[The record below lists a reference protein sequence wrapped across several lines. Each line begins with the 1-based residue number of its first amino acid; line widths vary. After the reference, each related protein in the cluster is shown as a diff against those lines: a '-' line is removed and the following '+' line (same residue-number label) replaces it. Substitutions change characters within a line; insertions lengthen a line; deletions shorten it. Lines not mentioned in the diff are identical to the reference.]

1 MYQQQIV
8 SSPPMNIK
16 IEMSP
21 NPLAIKFDSSAVI
34 PLGLFLLAIEFTTPA
49 IKAIEKMTAKMIR

>member
-1 MYQQQIV
+1 
-8 SSPPMNIK
+8 MNKK

-21 NPLAIKFDSSAVI
+21 NPLEMMCVSSAVV
-34 PLGLFLLAIEFTTPA
+34 PLGLCLLAIEFTTPA